1 MHGSM
6 IDMHCHF
13 LPGLD
18 DGAPDLDTALE
29 MARVA
34 VADGIRFA
42 VLTPHIERGLHDND
56 KAVISSCF
64 ESFRR
69 ELSLARIPLR
79 VFMGSEVRMD
89 LAMIQMFGREEIP
102 FLGVM
107 DGYEIVLLEL
117 PPGHVPVGAPRY
129 VERLVRQ
136 RIRPMIA
143 HPERNAEIVADPSRL
158 DPLLAAG
165 SLLQLNAGSLT
176 GEFGKASRRCAR
188 HLLGLR
194 VFKVLASDA
203 HDLHTRRPVLSAGV
217 EAAAGV
223 IGHQE
228 ATALVYR
235 NPAAIVFGKR
245 LLRRG
250 LDRRQLRAAGLTV
263 QARNSGGRHV

>member
-18 DGAPDLDTALE
+18 DGAPDLETALE

-42 VLTPHIERGLHDND
+42 VLTPHIEPGLHDNH
-56 KAVISSCF
+56 KAAIRGCF
-64 ESFRR
+64 EVFRR
-69 ELSLARIPLR
+69 ELRLARIPLR

-89 LAMIQMFGREEIP
+89 LAVIPMFGREEIP

-107 DGYEIVLLEL
+107 NGYEIVLLEL
-117 PPGHVPVGAPRY
+117 PPGYVPVGAARY
-129 VERLVRQ
+129 IERLMRQ

-143 HPERNAEIVADPSRL
+143 HPERNTDVIRDPAIL

-165 SLLQLNAGSLT
+165 SFLQLNAGSLT
-176 GEFGKASRRCAR
+176 GEFGRAVRRRAR
-188 HLLGLR
+188 QLLALR

-203 HDLHTRRPVLSAGV
+203 HDLQSRQPILSRGL
-217 EAAAGV
+217 AAAADI
-223 IGHQE
+223 IGPQE
-228 ATALVYR
+228 AMALVYG

-245 LLRRG
+245 LATRR
-250 LDRRQLRAAGLTV
+250 LDRRQLVAAGLDPR
-263 QARNSGGRHV
+263 ADGPGR